1 MQAKPR
7 TSTIRQR
14 ITIPAPREQVYAAL
28 TNARLHAAFTG
39 GAASGRARVGYAFTA
54 WDGYISGRHLR
65 LDAPRRIVQEWTTSE
80 WPRDYLPSV
89 LDLRLEAAGRGTR
102 IVMVHSGVPAQQ
114 AARYRQGW
122 REFYWE
128 PLQAYFRSPD

>member
-1 MQAKPR
+1 MPAKVR
-7 TSTIRQR
+7 TRTIRQR
-14 ITIPAPREQVYAAL
+14 VTVSAPRAQVYAAL

-39 GAASGRARVGYAFTA
+39 GAATGRARVGYAFTA
-54 WDGYISGRHLR
+54 WDGYIAGRHLR

-80 WPRDYLPSV
+80 WPRGCPPSL

-102 IVMVHSGVPAQQ
+102 IVMVQSGVPARQ
-114 AARYRQGW
+114 AGRLRRGW

-128 PLQAYFRSPD
+128 PLRVYFRS